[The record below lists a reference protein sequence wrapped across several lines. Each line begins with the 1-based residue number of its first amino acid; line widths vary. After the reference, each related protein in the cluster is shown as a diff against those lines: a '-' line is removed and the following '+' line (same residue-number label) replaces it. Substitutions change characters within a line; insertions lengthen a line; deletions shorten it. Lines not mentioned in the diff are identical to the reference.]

1 MRDMQP
7 HTSARDGV
15 QRLLFWLRRATG
27 LPLWVLILGL
37 IWIPAATHA
46 AAAVSA
52 ADGATADKPVGIL
65 DVLARADDD
74 QQRVDWARHL
84 LSAPDPVGPLS
95 ATLDDIARPVNA
107 KLNNS
112 TALQLRDLS
121 VMRLESLAR
130 HWAFDNRRFEQWEAQ
145 SGQLFAPYSNS
156 ALQLAQ
162 RRAAWTAARAEGK
175 LDVLPP
181 ALRDHVDDVLAQLD
195 ATEADL
201 SARLTRQFELK
212 RRASE
217 LKTRI
222 QAGGNDVAAAIDDI
236 DRRLMQ
242 TEAPPLWQGL
252 GRDDLVA
259 ATGSFDRGLDIEEQF
274 ALDYHA
280 AGNGNQLALRVVQV
294 LLLPLILWLVMRSRS
309 AARSAPGLAA
319 DTAAPVSNT
328 AGTAADPRPAHQTS
342 TSRRITRALRRP
354 FSTWL
359 LLSMLAV
366 LILEPDAPQLI
377 QEFALLIALVPVLRL
392 LPAGTLRPLGVWPYV
407 AIALYAVDRLSVV
420 IVTEGMLYRLFL
432 LTLNVLALVL
442 TLLLLRHTATS
453 AALDRSALRRAIH
466 ATGWLVLV
474 VLIVALGCNVFGNV
488 SLAEMLTSG
497 VIDSGYMALMLYA
510 GVSAC
515 LGLLRAL
522 LSQPE
527 LVNRRFL
534 RRYGVVLERGVKRL
548 LMLAALAGWLLYT
561 VDRFRMLRPLRA
573 AATAVMDVGIEV
585 GEVSIQLGDVLVF
598 VFSAWLAV
606 WAARVVQR
614 LLRDELPG
622 HAGLPRGV
630 GNSIASL
637 SYYGV
642 LLLGLLVALSAAGF
656 KVSQLTLVFGALGVG
671 IGFGLQSVVNNFVS
685 GLVLMFERP
694 IQPGDVVDAAGTS
707 GSIREIGLRA
717 TTIRTFDGADVIVP
731 NGVLLSGNLTNWT
744 LFDRSRRIEIVVGV
758 AYGSDPAKVLT
769 VLGNVARET
778 PGVAQQPEPVVLMTG
793 YGDDALNFVV
803 RVWTLDLSALGTL
816 RGELLAR
823 MLAALD
829 AAEIS
834 IPYRQVDVHVRSVPE
849 QPDATTHGGTF
860 SPGT

>member
-1 MRDMQP
+1 MQS
-7 HTSARDGV
+7 HTSAHDGV
-15 QRLLFWLRRATG
+15 QRLLIWLRRAI
-27 LPLWVLILGL
+27 WVLI
-37 IWIPAATHA
+37 WVPAWAHA

-52 ADGATADKPVGIL
+52 AGVAAADKPVAIL

-112 TALQLRDLS
+112 MVLQLRDLS
-121 VMRLESLAR
+121 VLRLESLAR
-130 HWAFDNRRFEQWEAQ
+130 HWAFDDRRFEQWEVQA
-145 SGQLFAPYSNS
+145 GQLFAPYADS

-201 SARLTRQFELK
+201 SARLTRQFDLK

-242 TEAPPLWQGL
+242 TDAPPLWQGL
-252 GRDDLVA
+252 GRADSVSA
-259 ATGSFDRGLDIEEQF
+259 MGSFDRGLDIEEQF
-274 ALDYHA
+274 AIDYHA
-280 AGNGNQLALRVVQV
+280 AGNGNQLALRVVQL
-294 LLLPLILWLVMRSRS
+294 LLLPLILWLFLRSRS
-309 AARSAPGLAA
+309 ASASPERSAASSTASPTAR
-319 DTAAPVSNT
+319 TAASPT
-328 AGTAADPRPAHQTS
+328 GRPAGDRAVDQAA

-366 LILEPDAPQLI
+366 LVLEPDAPQLI
-377 QEFALLIALVPVLRL
+377 LEFALLIALVPVLRL

-420 IVTEGMLYRLFL
+420 MVGEGGLYRLFL
-432 LTLNVLALVL
+432 LTLNALALVL
-442 TLLLLRHTATS
+442 TVLLLRHTAAS
-453 AALDRSALRRAIH
+453 ATLDRSAVRRAIH
-466 ATGWLVLV
+466 ATGWIVLG
-474 VLIVALGCNVFGNV
+474 VLIAALGANIFGNV
-488 SLAEMLTSG
+488 SLAEMLTRG

-510 GVSAC
+510 SVAAC

-522 LSQPE
+522 LCQPE
-527 LVNRRFL
+527 LINRRFV
-534 RRYGVVLERGVKRL
+534 RRYSAVLERAVKRL
-548 LMLAALAGWLLYT
+548 LMLGALAGWLLYT
-561 VDRFRMLRPLRA
+561 VDRFRMLRPLRT
-573 AATAVMDVGIEV
+573 AATAVMDVGIAV

-707 GSIREIGLRA
+707 GSVREIGLRA

-744 LFDRSRRIEIVVGV
+744 MFDRSRRIEILVGV
-758 AYGSDPAKVLT
+758 AYGSDPATVLT
-769 VLGNVARET
+769 VLGNVARAT
-778 PGVAQQPEPVVLMTG
+778 PGVAEQPEPVVLMTG

-829 AAEIS
+829 AAGIS
-834 IPYRQVDVHVRSVPE
+834 IPYRQVDVHVRSVPKP
-849 QPDATTHGGTF
+849 PDATAGEGMF
-860 SPGT
+860 NPGT